1 MRHLHVFI
9 YFSIMC
15 CCTFSATAQVNEL
28 FPIIE
33 REPVIIVDTLG
44 RNYDTTLLEKRVFK
58 SDIKETYKDPA
69 FNYNRVAKSDNANF
83 FKKFMSWLL
92 QTLSEIFGFSISPL
106 MVEILTYLF
115 YFIIGV
121 IVIYVIIRFVGT
133 EGFSKVLGKEGKN
146 TATVNLEETN
156 IQEIDLAAFIA
167 ESLAQGNYRNA
178 LRYQYLNILKT
189 LSTKGLI
196 EWDFQKTNAD
206 YYREIKNNDT
216 RNQFQKV
223 SRIYDYVWYGEFPIA
238 QNSYE
243 EAMRQFNQL
252 NETAA

>member
-1 MRHLHVFI
+1 MKHLKGIFYLLV
-9 YFSIMC
+9 MC
-15 CCTFSATAQVNEL
+15 CAMPTAAQVNEL

-33 REPVIIVDTLG
+33 REPVVIVDTLG
-44 RNYDTTLLEKRVFK
+44 RNYDTTTLEKKVFK
-58 SDIKETYKDPA
+58 SDFKEKYNGPE
-69 FNYNRVAKSDNANF
+69 FNYNRVAKNSSANF
-83 FKKFMSWLL
+83 FNRFISWLL
-92 QTLSEIFGFSISPL
+92 ETLSEIFGFTISPL
-106 MVEILTYLF
+106 LAEILTYLF

-121 IVIYVIIRFVGT
+121 IVVYIIIRFVGT
-133 EGFSKVLGKEGKN
+133 EGFSKVLGKDAKN
-146 TATVNLEETN
+146 AATVNLEETN

-189 LSTKGLI
+189 LSAKGLI

-206 YYREIKNNDT
+206 YYRELKNYET

-243 EAMRQFNQL
+243 EAMKQFNHL